1 MSHFLFEIGFEEMP
15 ARFLPGLVD
24 EVKKL
29 FAEGLAQAKVDCG
42 TIAAFAT
49 PRRLVVS
56 VPDMAAAAR
65 REEEVVSGPPEKVGF
80 DAAGAPTKAAEGFAK
95 GQGLDVSAVF
105 VMDTPKGRYLALRKT
120 TGGEAAI
127 DLLPALCLEAVKKL
141 SFPKR
146 MRWGSREFAFGRPVH
161 WFLALLDDAV
171 VPFQFD
177 DIVSG
182 RVTYGQRIMG
192 PGPFEVPAAAAYFD
206 IIRDKGKVVLD
217 AREREGIVRSQAEAL
232 AKEAGGTAVINPAL
246 LAEVTGLTEHPVVLL
261 GRFDPKFLDVPRE
274 VLITSMESHQKS
286 FAVEDGK
293 GGLLPVFL
301 TTLGLVPGNIELVR
315 RGWQRVLTARLEDA
329 RFFWEADLSASLE
342 TWQKKLESVVFLA
355 GLGSMRDKGKRLER
369 LCGLIAEQAGK
380 PEIMLDASQ
389 AGGLAKVDLVSD
401 MVGEFAELQGVMG
414 GIYLRRKGQS
424 KTASRAVAEQYL
436 PAGPDSPVPATLAGA
451 ILSIADKADT
461 LAGCFGLDMAPT
473 GAADPYALRRAA
485 LGICRVVIEH
495 GLRLDLM
502 ELLQGAIDGYGEVKF
517 KVDRTHVLAK
527 LLDFFGQRL
536 KAYFTGQGYDTLVV
550 EAALGASYTDIAAL
564 SARLAAL
571 AGFAA
576 KPDFDQAVLT
586 FKRAANI
593 IRKQGVGAGVPLTGV
608 VKAALL
614 EEQAEKDLAAV
625 CQDVFPRFDALFDA
639 GDYGAVLELLYELR
653 PSVDAFFDNVMVMCD
668 DMDMR
673 LNRLNLLKS
682 LVDRLGRVADF
693 AALQV

>member
-24 EVKKL
+24 EVKKI

-95 GQGLDVSAVF
+95 GQGLDIAAVF

-127 DLLPALCLEAVKKL
+127 ELLPALCLEAVKKL

-171 VPFQFD
+171 VPFQLD
-177 DIVSG
+177 DIASG

-192 PGPFEVPAAAAYFD
+192 PGPFEVSTAAAYFD
-206 IIRDKGKVVLD
+206 ILRDKGKVVLD

-301 TTLGLVPGNIELVR
+301 TTLGLVPGNVELVR

-380 PEIMLDASQ
+380 PEIMLEASQ

-414 GIYLRRKGQS
+414 GIYMRRKGQS

-536 KAYFTGQGYDTLVV
+536 KAYFAGQGYDTLVV
-550 EAALGASYTDIAAL
+550 EAALGASFTDIAAL

-625 CQDVFPRFDALFDA
+625 CQDVFPRFDALYEA

>member
-105 VMDTPKGRYLALRKT
+105 VMETPKGRYLALRKT

-127 DLLPALCLEAVKKL
+127 ELLPALCLEAVKKI

-177 DIVSG
+177 DIASG

-301 TTLGLVPGNIELVR
+301 TTLGLVPGNVELVR

-380 PEIMLDASQ
+380 PEIMLESSQ
-389 AGGLAKVDLVSD
+389 AGGVAKVDLVSD
-401 MVGEFAELQGVMG
+401 MVGEFAELQGIMG
-414 GIYLRRKGQS
+414 GIYSRRKGQS
-424 KTASRAVAEQYL
+424 KTVSRAVAEQYL

-550 EAALGASYTDIAAL
+550 EAALGASYNDIAAL

-614 EEQAEKDLAAV
+614 EEQAEKNLAAV

>member
-29 FAEGLAQAKVDCG
+29 FAEGLAQAKIDCG
-42 TIAAFAT
+42 AVAAFAT

-95 GQGLDVSAVF
+95 GQGLDVAAVF

-171 VPFQFD
+171 VPFQLD
-177 DIVSG
+177 DIASG
-182 RVTYGQRIMG
+182 RVTHGQRIMG
-192 PGPFEVPAAAAYFD
+192 PGPFEVPTAAAYFD

-301 TTLGLVPGNIELVR
+301 TTLGLVPGNAELVR

-485 LGICRVVIEH
+485 LGICRVIIEH

>member
-95 GQGLDVSAVF
+95 GQGLDVADVF

-127 DLLPALCLEAVKKL
+127 ELLPALCLEAVKKL

-177 DIVSG
+177 DIASG

-301 TTLGLVPGNIELVR
+301 TTLGLVPGNVELVR

-380 PEIMLDASQ
+380 PEIMLEASQ
-389 AGGLAKVDLVSD
+389 AGGVAKVDLVSD
-401 MVGEFAELQGVMG
+401 MVGEFAELQGIMG
-414 GIYLRRKGQS
+414 GIYSRRKGQS
-424 KTASRAVAEQYL
+424 KTVSRAVAEQYL

-608 VKAALL
+608 VKAVLL

-625 CQDVFPRFDALFDA
+625 CENVFPRFDALYEA

>member
-24 EVKKL
+24 EVKKI

-95 GQGLDVSAVF
+95 GQGLDIAAVF

-127 DLLPALCLEAVKKL
+127 ELLPALCLEAVKKL

-161 WFLALLDDAV
+161 WFLALLDAAV
-171 VPFQFD
+171 VPFQLD
-177 DIVSG
+177 DIASG

-192 PGPFEVPAAAAYFD
+192 PGPFEVSTAAAYFD
-206 IIRDKGKVVLD
+206 ILRDKGKVVLD

-301 TTLGLVPGNIELVR
+301 TTLGLVPGNVELVR

-342 TWQKKLESVVFLA
+342 AWQKKLESVVFLA

-380 PEIMLDASQ
+380 PEIMLEASQ

-414 GIYLRRKGQS
+414 GIYMRRKGQS

-536 KAYFTGQGYDTLVV
+536 KAYFAGQGYDTLVV
-550 EAALGASYTDIAAL
+550 EAALGASFTDIAAL

-608 VKAALL
+608 IKAALL

-625 CQDVFPRFDALFDA
+625 CQDVFPRFDALYEA

>member
-56 VPDMAAAAR
+56 VPDLAAAAR

-95 GQGLDVSAVF
+95 GQGLDVADVF

-161 WFLALLDDAV
+161 WFLALLDAAV

-177 DIVSG
+177 DIASG

-232 AKEAGGTAVINPAL
+232 AKEAGGAAVINPAL

-301 TTLGLVPGNIELVR
+301 TTLGLVPGNVELVR

-342 TWQKKLESVVFLA
+342 AWQKKLESVVFLA

-414 GIYLRRKGQS
+414 GIYLCRKGQS

-517 KVDRTHVLAK
+517 KVDRTRVLAK

-550 EAALGASYTDIAAL
+550 EAALGASFTDIAAL

-608 VKAALL
+608 VKTALL

-625 CQDVFPRFDALFDA
+625 CRDVFPRFDALYEA

-682 LVDRLGRVADF
+682 LVDRLGRMADF

>member
-24 EVKKL
+24 EVKKI

-95 GQGLDVSAVF
+95 GQGLDIAAVF

-127 DLLPALCLEAVKKL
+127 ELLPALCLEAVKKL

-171 VPFQFD
+171 VPFQLD
-177 DIVSG
+177 DIASG

-192 PGPFEVPAAAAYFD
+192 PGPFEVSTAAAYFD
-206 IIRDKGKVVLD
+206 ILRDKGKVVLD

-301 TTLGLVPGNIELVR
+301 TTLGLVPGNVELVR

-380 PEIMLDASQ
+380 PEIMLEASQ

-414 GIYLRRKGQS
+414 GIYMRRKGQS

-536 KAYFTGQGYDTLVV
+536 KAYFAGQGYDTLVV
-550 EAALGASYTDIAAL
+550 EAALGASFTDIAAL

-608 VKAALL
+608 IKAALL

-625 CQDVFPRFDALFDA
+625 CQDVFPRFDALYEA

>member
-95 GQGLDVSAVF
+95 GQGLDVADVF

-127 DLLPALCLEAVKKL
+127 ELLPALCLEAVKKL

-177 DIVSG
+177 DIASG

-192 PGPFEVPAAAAYFD
+192 SGPFEVPAAAAYFD

-301 TTLGLVPGNIELVR
+301 TTLGLVPGNVELVR

-380 PEIMLDASQ
+380 PEIMLEASQ
-389 AGGLAKVDLVSD
+389 AGGVAKVDLVSD
-401 MVGEFAELQGVMG
+401 MVGEFAELQGIMG
-414 GIYLRRKGQS
+414 GIYSRRKGQS
-424 KTASRAVAEQYL
+424 KTVSRAVAEQYL

-608 VKAALL
+608 VKAVLL

-625 CQDVFPRFDALFDA
+625 CEDVFPRFDALYEA

>member
-24 EVKKL
+24 EVKKI

-95 GQGLDVSAVF
+95 GQGLDIAAVF

-127 DLLPALCLEAVKKL
+127 ELLPALCLEAVKKL

-161 WFLALLDDAV
+161 WFLALLDAAV
-171 VPFQFD
+171 VPFQLD
-177 DIVSG
+177 DIASG

-192 PGPFEVPAAAAYFD
+192 PGPFEVSTAAAYFD
-206 IIRDKGKVVLD
+206 ILRDKGKVVLD

-301 TTLGLVPGNIELVR
+301 TTLGLVPGNVELVR

-380 PEIMLDASQ
+380 PEIMLEASQ

-414 GIYLRRKGQS
+414 GIYMRRKGQS

-536 KAYFTGQGYDTLVV
+536 KAYFAGQGYDTLVV
-550 EAALGASYTDIAAL
+550 EAALGASFTDIAAL

-608 VKAALL
+608 IKAALL

-625 CQDVFPRFDALFDA
+625 CQDVFPRFDALYEA

>member
-95 GQGLDVSAVF
+95 GQGLDVADVF

-127 DLLPALCLEAVKKL
+127 ELLPALCLEAVKKL

-177 DIVSG
+177 DIASG

-301 TTLGLVPGNIELVR
+301 TTLGLVPGNVELVR

-380 PEIMLDASQ
+380 PEIMLEASQ
-389 AGGLAKVDLVSD
+389 AGGVAKVDLVSD
-401 MVGEFAELQGVMG
+401 MVGEFAELQGIMG
-414 GIYLRRKGQS
+414 GIYSRRKGQS
-424 KTASRAVAEQYL
+424 KTVSRAVAEQYL

-593 IRKQGVGAGVPLTGV
+593 IRKQGVGAGVPLTGA

-625 CQDVFPRFDALFDA
+625 CENVFPRFDALYDS

>member
-80 DAAGAPTKAAEGFAK
+80 DAAGVPTKAAEGFAK

-105 VMDTPKGRYLALRKT
+105 VMETPKGRYLALRKT

-127 DLLPALCLEAVKKL
+127 ELLPALCLEAVKKL

-177 DIVSG
+177 DIASG

-301 TTLGLVPGNIELVR
+301 TTLGLVPGNVELVR

-355 GLGSMRDKGKRLER
+355 GLGSMREKGKRLER

-380 PEIMLDASQ
+380 PEIMLESSQ
-389 AGGLAKVDLVSD
+389 AGGVAKVDLVSD
-401 MVGEFAELQGVMG
+401 MVGEFAELQGIMG
-414 GIYLRRKGQS
+414 GIYSRRKGQS
-424 KTASRAVAEQYL
+424 KTVSRAVAEQYL

-550 EAALGASYTDIAAL
+550 EAALGASYNDIAAL

-614 EEQAEKDLAAV
+614 EEQAEKNLAAV

>member
-29 FAEGLAQAKVDCG
+29 FAEGLGQAKVDCG

-95 GQGLDVSAVF
+95 GQGLDVTAVF

-127 DLLPALCLEAVKKL
+127 ELLPALCLEAVKKL

-171 VPFQFD
+171 VPFQLD
-177 DIVSG
+177 DIASG

-192 PGPFEVPAAAAYFD
+192 PGPFEVPTAAAYFD

-301 TTLGLVPGNIELVR
+301 TTLGLVPGNVELVR

-380 PEIMLDASQ
+380 PEIMLEASQ
-389 AGGLAKVDLVSD
+389 AGGVAKVDLVSD
-401 MVGEFAELQGVMG
+401 MVGEFAELQGIMG
-414 GIYLRRKGQS
+414 GIYSRRKGQS
-424 KTASRAVAEQYL
+424 KTVSRAVAEQYL